1 MKRKRG
7 VVENCSENAEPS
19 AGEDGTDKRRK
30 LSENTR
36 GGRWRY
42 TANTKDVTVDLLE
55 DMGVNIIEDGSNDSN
70 DIPVRPPHVKL
81 VLKTKDQNI
90 RKTVQTCS
98 ELDLSHD
105 SASCSSL
112 TSIPLGHVS
121 DDFCQYTRS
130 RTRPDEGLGK
140 EDHDTF
146 NLMSEEVVL
155 HIFKWLP
162 KTSLA
167 RCALVCKRWRRLVK
181 DDSLWKRMDLGL
193 RNIQPGVIGQVLS
206 RGSIVLRLS
215 RSTVAAPI
223 FSSPTAPT
231 FSASQISKLQYL
243 DVSMATIDISCLE
256 QLLSTCRHLKKLALE
271 HVTLS
276 EEACKQIGKNTSLEV
291 LHLALCQG
299 VSDEGVNRLFGRLTK
314 LRELNLSWTD
324 ASGRGLS
331 HLVGLLPPSLERLN
345 LAGYR
350 SSLQDAH
357 VEELVGRCNNI
368 RELDLSDATQITV
381 TALNL
386 IADNLL
392 RLESLSTSRCYAI
405 TPTSYLILVNC
416 PSLLNL
422 NVYGLLREE
431 ALNQLKEQLKGITMN
446 NCPLS
451 SVARPTVGIKRSS
464 LWNLRVRD

>member
-1 MKRKRG
+1 MKRKRA

-19 AGEDGTDKRRK
+19 SAHEDGSDKRRK

-36 GGRWRY
+36 GGGRWRY

-70 DIPVRPPHVKL
+70 DVPVRPPHVKL

-90 RKTVQTCS
+90 RKTMQTCS
-98 ELDLSHD
+98 DLDLSHD

-112 TSIPLGHVS
+112 TSIPLGHVP

-130 RTRPDEGLGK
+130 RTRPDEGK
-140 EDHDTF
+140 EDDDSF

-181 DDSLWKRMDLGL
+181 DDSLWKRVDLGL

-223 FSSPTAPT
+223 FPTAST

-243 DVSMATIDISCLE
+243 DLSMATIDVPCLE

-276 EEACKQIGKNTSLEV
+276 EEACKQIGKNTNLEV
-291 LHLALCQG
+291 LHMALCQG

-324 ASGRGLS
+324 VSGRGLS
-331 HLVGLLPPSLERLN
+331 NLAGLLPASLERLN

-350 SSLQDAH
+350 SSLQDIH
-357 VEELVGRCNNI
+357 VEELVGRCSNI
-368 RELDLSDATQITV
+368 RELDVSDATQITV
-381 TALNL
+381 AALNF

-405 TPTSYLILVNC
+405 TPTSYLILINC

-422 NVYGLLREE
+422 NVYGLLKEE
-431 ALNQLKEQLKGITMN
+431 ALNQLKEQLSGITMN